1 MVSRF
6 EPNPDLDAVVAA
18 KFARPMVERATDTVR
33 DAARA
38 GAPPVKIWVTMQDE
52 RVRHSHAKTDGQ
64 AVPDN
69 LRFKVPKVRGSGA
82 DLARHPRDEAL
93 PLDQKI
99 RCRCEDVTVQDMLS
113 RTIQA
118 LPVVL
123 QGTRVV
129 GTVETRFKRA
139 AESEN
144 GTTGDTAAHFM
155 LNALRQ
161 VAAAMRTVRARR

>member
-18 KFARPMVERATDTVR
+18 KFARPLVERATGAVR
-33 DAARA
+33 DAARVF
-38 GAPPVKIWVTMQDE
+38 APPVKIWVTMQDE
-52 RVRHSHAKTDGQ
+52 RVRHSHAETDGQ

-69 LRFKVPKVRGSGA
+69 LRYKLPKVRGAGT
-82 DLARHPRDEAL
+82 DLARRPRDPAL
-93 PLDQKI
+93 PMDQTIK
-99 RCRCEDVTVQDMLS
+99 CRCEDVLVADMLS
-113 RTIQA
+113 RTIHA
-118 LPVVL
+118 LPVVQ

-129 GTVETRFKRA
+129 GQVETRFKRA

-155 LNALRQ
+155 LRALRQ
-161 VAAAMRTVRARR
+161 VAAAMQNVRTRR